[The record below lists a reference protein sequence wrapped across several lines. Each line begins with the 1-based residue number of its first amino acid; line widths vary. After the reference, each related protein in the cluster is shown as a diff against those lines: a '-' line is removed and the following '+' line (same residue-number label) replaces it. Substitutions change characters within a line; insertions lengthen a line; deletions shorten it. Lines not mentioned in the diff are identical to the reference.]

1 MENYVGDLVNIL
13 QSSIALVVTSII
25 MHVIASD
32 SMCMTGKHHR
42 IFGIVYI
49 VCVAVATISGIML
62 IWAN

>member
-13 QSSIALVVTSII
+13 QSFIALTVTSIT

-32 SMCMTGKHHR
+32 FMCMTGKHHR

-49 VCVAVATISGIML
+49 VCISVITISGIML

>member
-13 QSSIALVVTSII
+13 QSFIALVVTSII
-25 MHVIASD
+25 VHVIASD
-32 SMCMTGKHHR
+32 FMCMTGKHHR

-49 VCVAVATISGIML
+49 VCVAVGTISGIML